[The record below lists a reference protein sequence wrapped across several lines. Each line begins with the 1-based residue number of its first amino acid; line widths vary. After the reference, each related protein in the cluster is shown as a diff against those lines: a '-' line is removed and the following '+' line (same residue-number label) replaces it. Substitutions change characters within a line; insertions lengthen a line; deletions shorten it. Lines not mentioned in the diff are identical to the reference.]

1 MTNPV
6 EWSCPSAFNDEWL
19 EQLLCGMM
27 RKLPAHRSCL
37 EEVKANPWVAAAV
50 SLRHASSLGGWER
63 IEVNEDDLRRAVI
76 SGHVDN
82 FRRTMQ
88 GTLYKLTDATEGR
101 LYKLLHRSACS
112 PYLPKLIN
120 VSSST
125 GKRVIL
131 ELQDMTYGMSQ
142 PCLMDVKMGL
152 RNFTEDDVH
161 STTPRKDLLDKLLRV
176 DPDAASEEEMSAGGI
191 LKLRYLQF
199 REQSTSTKTLG
210 FRIDAVQLSDVF
222 DVTDV
227 PSPDQLRLVSTRDE
241 VRQIILRYLQRRRA
255 ALISFVHQLQ
265 DLRLKLENDDI
276 FLTHSFIRSSLL
288 LVYDGENALTN
299 VRMIDLARVS
309 ATQKDTNGIPRRLD
323 HRTSWVQGNHEDG
336 YLTGLDNL
344 IEIFEEL
351 LTAEL

>member
-1 MTNPV
+1 MTDPM
-6 EWSCPSAFNDEWL
+6 EWTCSSAFSDKSL

-27 RKLPAHRSCL
+27 RKVPTSRYCL
-37 EEVKANPWVAAAV
+37 EDVKANSWVASAGG
-50 SLRHASSLGGWER
+50 LRHVSFLGGWER

-82 FRRTMQ
+82 FRRTKK

-101 LYKLLHRSACS
+101 MYNLLHRSACS
-112 PYLPKLIN
+112 PFLPQLIN
-120 VSSST
+120 ISAST

-131 ELQDMTYGMSQ
+131 ELQDMTHGMSQ
-142 PCLMDVKMGL
+142 PCLMDVKMAL
-152 RNFTEDDVH
+152 RTFTEEDAH
-161 STTPRKDLLDKLLRV
+161 STVPRKDLLEKMVKV
-176 DPDAASEEEMSAGGI
+176 DPDAASEEELSAGGI

-222 DVTDV
+222 DTTDV
-227 PSPDQLRLVSTRDE
+227 PTPDELRLVATRDE
-241 VRQIILRYLQRRRA
+241 VCQVISRYLQRRRDV
-255 ALISFVHQLQ
+255 LVSFMHQLR
-265 DLRLKLENDDI
+265 DLRSRLDTDEI

-288 LVYDGENALTN
+288 LVYDGESGETH

-309 ATQKDTNGIPRRLD
+309 ASGKDTHGIPRRLD
-323 HRTSWVQGNHEDG
+323 HRSAWSEGNHEDG

-344 IEIFEEL
+344 IDIFTEL
-351 LTAEL
+351 LDAEL